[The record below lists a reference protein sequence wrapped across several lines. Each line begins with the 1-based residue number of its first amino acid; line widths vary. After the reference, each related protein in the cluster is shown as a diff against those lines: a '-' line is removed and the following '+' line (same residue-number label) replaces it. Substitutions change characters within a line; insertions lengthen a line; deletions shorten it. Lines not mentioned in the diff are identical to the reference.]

1 MAESQ
6 VPFPYTPED
15 MTAIRSSISAD
26 RFATYLTAAKG
37 NEHHALDLY
46 LYNARLAKA
55 FLYPLHVGE
64 VTLRNA
70 IDEVLTDLH
79 GPTWP
84 TNQGFNDQLTPES
97 RKSLAKAIARA
108 STIQRGP
115 PRGQVVA
122 TLTFDFWSNLFRPD
136 YDRPIWQV
144 NLRKALPHCQPRTT
158 RAEVQILVRDINFL
172 RNRIAHH
179 EPILSVNATSLHAD
193 IVRLV
198 EMRSPSMSRWL
209 RYHSTLSTVIRTKPR
224 PGMAAQT
231 AIERC
236 DTGFQAVAEDHTLAS
251 VLATY
256 SPDTPAIVCVD
267 QAGSPTALLS
277 AAEIVAY
284 ASGRLTGT
292 MIDFGEHKVADLLSS
307 GIVLGRWA
315 SVVTNAPIAELVDVI
330 KGPGIRGVVVVEER
344 NGMQFPR
351 GVLLRAHRR
360 Y

>member
-15 MTAIRSSISAD
+15 MAAIRASISAD

-37 NEHHALDLY
+37 NERHALDLY

-70 IDEVLTDLH
+70 IDGVLQDLH
-79 GPTWP
+79 GAAWP
-84 TNQGFNDQLTPES
+84 TNRGFQAQLTQES
-97 RKSLAKAIARA
+97 LKSLTKALQRA
-108 STIQRGP
+108 GAIQPNP

-136 YDRPIWQV
+136 YDRPLWQV
-144 NLRKALPHCQPRTT
+144 NLRKALPHCLPRTT

-179 EPILSVNATSLHAD
+179 EPILSVNATRLHAD

-198 EMRSPSMSRWL
+198 EMRNPSMSRWL
-209 RYHSTLSTVIRTKPR
+209 RHHSTLSTVIRTKPR

-236 DTGFQAVAEDHTLAS
+236 DTGFQAVAGDHTLAS
-251 VLATY
+251 VLAAY
-256 SPDTPAIVCVD
+256 SPDVPAIVCVD
-267 QAGSPTALLS
+267 EAGGPTALLS
-277 AAEIVAY
+277 ATDIVAY
-284 ASGRLTGT
+284 AAERLTGT
-292 MIDFGEHKVADLLSS
+292 MIDFGEHRVSDLLAS
-307 GIVLGRWA
+307 GVVRGRWA
-315 SVVTNAPIAELVDVI
+315 HVATDAPLAELVDAV

-344 NGMQFPR
+344 IATRIPR